1 MEWLR
6 NANTFSKFTVYSGFG
21 YWCIKS
27 VRGAGK
33 WLKTYGGSPN
43 KCQWTRN
50 KAEALIFCS
59 NDKVVDFIKQ
69 FEHCVCDTW
78 DWDGKNVT

>member
-1 MEWLR
+1 MAWLQ
-6 NANTFSKFTVYSGFG
+6 NANTFSKFTVYDFSS

-27 VRGAGK
+27 VRGTGK

-50 KAEALIFCS
+50 KAEALIFNS
-59 NDKVVDFIKQ
+59 NDRVFDFIKQ
-69 FEHCVCDTW
+69 FEHCELDDFVW
-78 DWDGKNVT
+78 KNNVV